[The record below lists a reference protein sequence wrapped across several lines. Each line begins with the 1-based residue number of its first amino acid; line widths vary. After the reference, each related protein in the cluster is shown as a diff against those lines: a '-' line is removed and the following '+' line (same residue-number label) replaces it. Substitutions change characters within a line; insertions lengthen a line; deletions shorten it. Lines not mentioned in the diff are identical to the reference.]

1 MTIDT
6 LAIRAICDQLHSL
19 VGAKIQDSVIASP
32 HSIALELYHHRQRQW
47 LLVSAHP
54 KWARIALHQ
63 QRIPRGVDH
72 ASPLLLL
79 LRKYVEGGRISAVTQ
94 PDLERII
101 VLSIVKNHEP
111 RNTEEL
117 ATDEAPTLTMVQLV
131 VEIMDQRS
139 NIFLLDE
146 QGTILECVKRV
157 TAQMSRRTA
166 LPQHAYQ
173 PPPPIVKADPRQT
186 ATAEM
191 LTDLAAQPDLA
202 KALVATFRGVSPLL
216 AREAVAR
223 GHHEVTAVVH
233 ALRDLFCEPQQAC
246 IVADPHSNQPIQFAA
261 YHLSHVTGA
270 QRVDS
275 INDAVVAYYT
285 AHEMLGDYQR
295 RRDFL
300 RQRIGE
306 YRERIERQLLNLRHE
321 MTRADAMDQLR
332 WEGEMIYAYMHEITP
347 DRTELVVDGQIIK
360 LEPRVNPSLQ
370 AQARFK
376 AYDKAKAAVAG
387 LPERITTAETEL
399 SGIDETLA
407 YLAMADTF
415 ENIESVARDALQAGW
430 LRSSDIPKQARA
442 RPVPPLRIVIDD
454 STIAYVGRNAYQN
467 QLVTFTIGDANDLWL
482 HVRGIPGAHV
492 IVKHSGRALSD
503 QALLRAAQLAAY
515 YSSHRHEPAVDVDLC
530 RRSAVRRI
538 KGGPVGLV
546 SYHADTTMRVAPK
559 A

>member
-6 LAIRAICDQLHSL
+6 LAIGAICAQLTTL
-19 VGAKIQDSVIASP
+19 IGAKIQDSVIASP
-32 HSIALELYHHRQRQW
+32 HSIALELYHQRQRQW
-47 LLVSAHP
+47 LLLSAHP

-79 LRKYVEGGRISAVTQ
+79 LRKYVEGGRIAAVTQ

-101 VLSIVKNHEP
+101 VLSIAKNHEP
-111 RNTEEL
+111 RNTEDPEVS
-117 ATDEAPTLTMVQLV
+117 EPPTLTTVQLV

-146 QGTILECVKRV
+146 HGTILECVKRV

-173 PPPPIVKADPRQT
+173 PPPPITKTDPRQAPT
-186 ATAEM
+186 NDI
-191 LTDLAAQPDLA
+191 LDSLAAQPDLA

-223 GHHEVTAVVH
+223 GHHDVGATVAT
-233 ALRDLFCEPQQAC
+233 LRDLFCQPQQAC
-246 IVADPHSNQPIQFAA
+246 LVTDPQSNQPVQFAA
-261 YHLSHVTGA
+261 YHLSHVAGA
-270 QRVDS
+270 QQVDS
-275 INDAVVAYYT
+275 INDAVVAYYA

-306 YRERIERQLLNLRHE
+306 YRDRIERQLTNLRHE

-347 DRTELVVDGQIIK
+347 DRTELIVDGQSIK
-360 LEPRVNPSLQ
+360 LEARVNPSLQ

-387 LPERITTAETEL
+387 LPERIVAAEAEL
-399 SGIDETLA
+399 AGIDETLA

-430 LRSSDIPKQARA
+430 LRASDIPKQARA
-442 RPVPPLRIVIDD
+442 RPVPPLRVTIDEH
-454 STIAYVGRNAYQN
+454 TIAYVGRNAYQN
-467 QLVTFTIGDANDLWL
+467 QLVTFTIGEANDLWL
-482 HVRGIPGAHV
+482 HARGIPGAHV
-492 IVKHSGRALSD
+492 ILKHGGRALSD
-503 QALLRAAQLAAY
+503 HALLRAAQLAAY
-515 YSSHRHEPAVDVDLC
+515 YSSQRHEPAVDIDIC

-546 SYHADTTMRVAPK
+546 SYHADTTIRATPK